1 MKRDRLILV
10 YLFIIISFVGSVAF
24 ADEISFSAH
33 VDSDSVEINSALA
46 LSLVFT
52 GAQDIP
58 APELGEIDGFRWKYL
73 GPSTR
78 ISIVNGRKSSSIT
91 HNYTLI
97 PLKTGKLQIPQIS
110 VKYRGKTYKSDMI
123 NIEVLSS
130 APDYRDEDKTGPL
143 KGRGSQQSLEDN
155 IFLVID
161 TPTKQAY
168 IGEKIPISVYLFIN
182 KISVR
187 DIGYPKFLHDGFSAD
202 SFQKPSQYSRT
213 IDGIN
218 YDVVEFKTHIYG
230 IAPGRFQLGPAEITC
245 NVMVKSPPSR
255 GGSSFLGSSIFGS
268 DIFEDFFGNYESH
281 PVKIKSMDLALD
293 IMPLPEEEK
302 PSDFKAAIGNYELY
316 VDATPCEIKTGD
328 PITLVVKIKGEGN
341 FNTVEMPALTDSEN
355 FRLYTPEVQQT
366 ASEKI
371 FEQIVIPLKDTIRE
385 IPSLSFSFFDPR
397 YKSYST
403 ITSDPI
409 PINIIPLPEGREFK
423 IMSFEDILERQ
434 RLSQQELLGIDM
446 VYIKEG
452 SGNLVKIKPPFC
464 KTNLFLMLLYLPPFI
479 MFGVTVFLRRRKRFA
494 SDIRYARKQG
504 ALKTARK
511 NIKQLQGL
519 KRKGA
524 KKDFFDQAFR
534 TIKLY
539 LGDKFYLP
547 AAGITS
553 DIVYELKNKG
563 IDASLI
569 NDLGKFFS
577 LCDMARYAPS
587 ETRKDDIEAAFDLVK
602 SILDKTEK
610 AKI

>member
-1 MKRDRLILV
+1 MKRYRLILV
-10 YLFIIISFVGSVAF
+10 YLFIIISFFGSVAF
-24 ADEISFSAH
+24 ADEVSFSAH
-33 VDSDSVEINSALA
+33 VDRIRVEINSALA

-52 GAQDIP
+52 GAQDIS
-58 APELGEIDGFRWKYL
+58 APELGEIDGFRWRYL

-78 ISIVNGRKSSSIT
+78 ISIVNSRKSSSIT

-97 PLKTGKLQIPQIS
+97 PLKAGTLQIPQIS
-110 VKYRGKTYKSDMI
+110 VQYRGKIYKSDMI

-130 APDYRDEDKTGPL
+130 APDYRDEDKARPL
-143 KGRGSQQSLEDN
+143 KGGGREQRLEDN
-155 IFLVID
+155 IFLIID

-168 IGEKIPISVYLFIN
+168 AGEKIPISVYLFIN

-187 DIGYPKFLHDGFSAD
+187 NIGYPEFLHDGFSAD
-202 SFQKPSQYSRT
+202 SFQKPYQYSRT

-245 NVMVKSPPSR
+245 NIMVKRPPNR
-255 GGSSFLGSSIFGS
+255 GRSSFFGSSIFGS

-281 PVKIKSMDLALD
+281 PVKIKSMDLTLD
-293 IMPLPEEEK
+293 IMPLPKEEK
-302 PSDFKAAIGNYELY
+302 PSDFKAAIGNYELH
-316 VDATPCEIKTGD
+316 VDAAPREIKTGD
-328 PITLVVKIKGEGN
+328 PVTLVVKIKGEGN

-355 FRLYTPEVQQT
+355 FRLYAPEVRQT
-366 ASEKI
+366 DSEKI
-371 FEQIVIPLKDTIRE
+371 FEQIIIPLKDTIRE

-397 YKSYST
+397 YKSYRT
-403 ITSDPI
+403 VKSDPI
-409 PINIIPLPEGREFK
+409 PINIMPLPEGQEFK
-423 IMSFEDILERQ
+423 IMLFEDIRERQ
-434 RLSQQELLGIDM
+434 RLSQQELLGRDI

-452 SGNLVKIKPPFC
+452 SGNLVKVKPPFC
-464 KTNLFLMLLYLPPFI
+464 KTTLFLMLLYLPPFI
-479 MFGVTVFLRRRKRFA
+479 MLAATVFLRRRQRLA
-494 SDIRYARKQG
+494 SDIRNARKQS

-519 KRKGA
+519 MRKGA

-569 NDLGKFFS
+569 NDLEKFFS
-577 LCDMARYAPS
+577 LCYMARYTPS
-587 ETRKDDIEAAFDLVK
+587 ETGKEDIEDAYGLVK